1 MKRNISKIVSLF
13 VLITLMGQLIVSS
26 INVVSSDEISEESSE
41 IGLEDMFDK
50 EVDLENCFFSDSFLI
65 FQKLGE
71 ISVSRSVFHYQ
82 FNKYHLVDIS
92 ISVPPPQE
100 VV

>member
-50 EVDLENCFFSDSFLI
+50 EVDLEN
-65 FQKLGE
+65 
-71 ISVSRSVFHYQ
+71 
-82 FNKYHLVDIS
+82 
-92 ISVPPPQE
+92 
-100 VV
+100 

>member
-41 IGLEDMFDK
+41 IGIEDMFDK

-100 VV
+100 LV

>member
-1 MKRNISKIVSLF
+1 VKRNISKIVSLF

-92 ISVPPPQE
+92 ISVPPPQS

>member
-1 MKRNISKIVSLF
+1 
-13 VLITLMGQLIVSS
+13 MGQLIVSS

-100 VV
+100 LV

>member
-41 IGLEDMFDK
+41 IVLEDMFDK

-65 FQKLGE
+65 QTSNLLFCL
-71 ISVSRSVFHYQ
+71 SSF
-82 FNKYHLVDIS
+82 
-92 ISVPPPQE
+92 
-100 VV
+100 